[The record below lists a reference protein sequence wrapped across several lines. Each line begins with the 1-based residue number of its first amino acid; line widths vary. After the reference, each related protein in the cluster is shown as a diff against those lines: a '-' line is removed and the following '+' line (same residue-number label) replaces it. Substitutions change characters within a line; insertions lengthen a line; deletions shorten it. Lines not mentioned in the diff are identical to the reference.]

1 MRGMGDIIQYIL
13 NIVLSPQF
21 FGPIIFPGLVTVL
34 VILLSIIW
42 VERKIAARIQMRVGP
57 LYVLKPLG
65 GAIQM
70 LADGLRFFFQEF
82 IIPESVDK
90 LPFLL
95 APIVALG
102 FSILPIV
109 FIPVAPG
116 FIPFDSPYSMPAF
129 LGLTAVIPLT
139 IIAMAWGSNNKFAIQ
154 GGVREAYMTIAYES
168 VLFISALSM
177 AILYGTL
184 DFKEM
189 VAKQAIPGIVLNP
202 FSAIVFFIAMIMSS
216 GKLPFDIV
224 EGEQEIVAGPF
235 TEYSGI
241 AFGLAMGIGY
251 IQLYGFTL
259 AFTTMYLSGWEPLL
273 EQLYNIFPAL
283 GGITLFIKAYLLMVF
298 IVFLR
303 SVYGRYRL
311 DHALRIGWKKLFPLA
326 IFSVFFSL
334 ILRVIGVV

>member
-1 MRGMGDIIQYIL
+1 MGDIIQYIL
-13 NIVLSPQF
+13 GIVFSPQF
-21 FGPIIFPGLVTVL
+21 FGPIVFPGLVTVL
-34 VILLSIIW
+34 IVLLSIIW

-82 IIPESVDK
+82 IIPETVDK
-90 LPFLL
+90 VPFLL
-95 APIVALG
+95 APMAALG
-102 FSILPIV
+102 FSILPIA
-109 FIPVAPG
+109 FIPVAPR
-116 FIPFDSPYSMPAF
+116 FIPLDLPYSMPAF
-129 LGLTAVIPLT
+129 LGLTSAIPLT
-139 IIAMAWGSNNKFAIQ
+139 IIAMAWGSNNKFTVQ

-168 VLFISALSM
+168 VLFVSALSM
-177 AILYGTL
+177 AVLYGTL

-189 VAKQAIPGIVLNP
+189 VEKQTIPGVLLNP
-202 FSAIVFFIAMIMSS
+202 FSALAFLVAMIMSS

-273 EQLYNIFPAL
+273 GPLYSIFPAL
-283 GGITLFIKAYLLMVF
+283 GGIMLFVKAYVLMVF

-311 DHALRIGWKKLFPLA
+311 DHALKIGWRKLFPLA
-326 IFSVFFSL
+326 VFSVFFSL
-334 ILRVIGVV
+334 FLRVMGVV